1 MALAFL
7 EVAGG
12 APLCGEIEIQG
23 SKNAVLPVLASCML
37 GDGLCVI
44 ENCPAIGDVDDLL
57 RMMEMLGCS
66 AVREGNTVRI
76 DASAMEGYEIDGA
89 EAGRIRSSILF
100 LGPLL
105 GKMGRAALPLPGGC
119 AIGARPVDLH
129 LETLRRLGA
138 EFEVGDKILAWTGTL
153 RGCRM
158 VLSFPSV
165 GATENAV
172 LAAVL
177 AEGETVI
184 ANAAQEPE
192 IDELCSFLNLRGAR
206 IARRE
211 DGALQIRGVRRLKPV
226 RYRMHADRIVA
237 GTYLLAVAAAG
248 GDVYIRNFPHGQLD
262 AVLHVLREM
271 GMSVYPEYRGCRKG
285 MILSESVDREG
296 GYSSGDGE
304 LCVCGC
310 ADSDPE
316 IGRDCMGLRVCGR
329 AKYPVP
335 RVTTAPYPG
344 FPTDL
349 QSPLMAVLSG
359 VKGRSCICEQIF
371 ESRFRTADELKKMGA
386 RILVD
391 GNCAWIDGAPP
402 LHGARLAAP
411 DLRGGAALV
420 IAALASR
427 GRSVI
432 GGTEY
437 IERGYEDICRD
448 LAGLG
453 ADIRMRDGVFSLV

>member
-1 MALAFL
+1 MAFL
-7 EVAGG
+7 EVTGG

-23 SKNAVLPVLASCML
+23 SKNAVLPILASCML
-37 GDGLCVI
+37 GDGMCVI

-66 AVREGNTVRI
+66 AVRVGNTARV

-105 GKMGRAALPLPGGC
+105 GKIGRAALPLPGGC
-119 AIGARPVDLH
+119 AIGARPVNLH
-129 LETLRRLGA
+129 LEILRRLGA
-138 EFEVGDKILAWTGTL
+138 EFEIGNKILAWTGTL
-153 RGCRM
+153 RGCRA
-158 VLSFPSV
+158 VLPFPSV

-184 ANAAQEPE
+184 ENAAREPE

-206 IARRE
+206 ITRRE
-211 DGALQIRGVRRLKPV
+211 DGALQICGVRRLEPV

-237 GTYLLAVAAAG
+237 GTYLFAVAAAG
-248 GDVYIRNFPHGQLD
+248 GDVYIRNFPHGRLD
-262 AVLHVLREM
+262 AALDVLRRM
-271 GMSVYPEYRGCRKG
+271 GMSVCPEHRGCRWCSDVPGG
-285 MILSESVDREG
+285 MD
-296 GYSSGDGE
+296 
-304 LCVCGC
+304 LCVHGC
-310 ADSDPE
+310 ADSTESDFG
-316 IGRDCMGLRVCGR
+316 IGRDCMGLRIRGR
-329 AKYPVP
+329 AGYPIPLVA
-335 RVTTAPYPG
+335 TAPYPG

-349 QSPLMAVLSG
+349 QSPLMAVLCG
-359 VKGRSCICEQIF
+359 VDGRSCICERIF

-386 RILVD
+386 QISAGGR
-391 GNCAWIDGAPP
+391 CAWIDGSPP
-402 LHGARLAAP
+402 LHGAAVSAP

-420 IAALASR
+420 VAALAAH
-427 GRSVI
+427 GQSVI
-432 GGTEY
+432 SGTEY

-448 LAGLG
+448 LAGVG
-453 ADIRMRDGVFSLV
+453 ADIRIL

>member
-1 MALAFL
+1 MAFL

-153 RGCRM
+153 RGCRI

-271 GMSVYPEYRGCRKG
+271 GMSVSAK
-285 MILSESVDREG
+285 
-296 GYSSGDGE
+296 
-304 LCVCGC
+304 
-310 ADSDPE
+310 
-316 IGRDCMGLRVCGR
+316 CMGLRVCGR
-329 AKYPVP
+329 AKYPVAS
-335 RVTTAPYPG
+335 VTTAPYPG

>member
-1 MALAFL
+1 MAFL

-271 GMSVYPEYRGCRKG
+271 GMSVSAK
-285 MILSESVDREG
+285 
-296 GYSSGDGE
+296 
-304 LCVCGC
+304 
-310 ADSDPE
+310 
-316 IGRDCMGLRVCGR
+316 CMGLRVCGR
-329 AKYPVP
+329 AKHPVA

>member
-66 AVREGNTVRI
+66 AVREGSTVRI

-138 EFEVGDKILAWTGTL
+138 EFEVGNKILAWTGTL
-153 RGCRM
+153 RGCRI

-271 GMSVYPEYRGCRKG
+271 GMSVSAK
-285 MILSESVDREG
+285 
-296 GYSSGDGE
+296 
-304 LCVCGC
+304 
-310 ADSDPE
+310 
-316 IGRDCMGLRVCGR
+316 CMGLRVCGR

>member
-66 AVREGNTVRI
+66 AVREGSTVRI

-153 RGCRM
+153 RGCRI

-271 GMSVYPEYRGCRKG
+271 GMSVSAK
-285 MILSESVDREG
+285 
-296 GYSSGDGE
+296 
-304 LCVCGC
+304 
-310 ADSDPE
+310 
-316 IGRDCMGLRVCGR
+316 CMGLRVCGR
-329 AKYPVP
+329 AKYPVA

-427 GRSVI
+427 GQSVI